1 MTNNEIVKS
10 QEGLVEVF
18 NFSREKTPIR
28 VKMVNNEPWFV
39 ATDVCQVLK
48 IANNRNAVARLD
60 DDEKKDGVRI
70 MDTVGRTNY
79 VTMINESGLYA
90 IILQSRK
97 PNAKLFRKW
106 VTGEVLPSIRKKGF
120 YGIHKAKTDYLDAR
134 DIPYERVEYN
144 GCSIRTIE
152 IDGERWYSINDV
164 NSSMGSRTESAQSVR
179 RLNAKRSMAQ
189 KIWLYG
195 VTQPGWFTTQLGVR
209 LLLCASQKHKAECKQ
224 LMLDFN
230 GEED

>member
-1 MTNNEIVKS
+1 M
-10 QEGLVEVF
+10 EVF
-18 NFSREKTPIR
+18 NFSQEKTPIR

-39 ATDVCQVLK
+39 AKDVCKALEICNHK
-48 IANNRNAVARLD
+48 DATSRLD
-60 DDEKKDGVRI
+60 DDERHGVGI
-70 MDTVGRTNY
+70 TDSMGRKQV
-79 VTMINESGLYA
+79 VTAVSESGLYSL
-90 IILQSRK
+90 IFQSRK
-97 PNAKLFRKW
+97 PKAKSFRRW
-106 VTGEVLPSIRKKGF
+106 VTGEVLPSIRNKGF
-120 YGIHKAKTDYLDAR
+120 YGIRKYQNDYVDAR

-164 NSSMGSRTESAQSVR
+164 NSSMGSRTDSAQSVK
-179 RLNAKRSMAQ
+179 RLNAKRNMAQ

-209 LLLCASQKHKAECKQ
+209 LLLCASQKHKTECKQ

-230 GEED
+230 GEEN

>member
-18 NFSREKTPIR
+18 NFSQEKTPIR

-39 ATDVCQVLK
+39 AKDVCEVLE
-48 IANNRNAVARLD
+48 IANHKDATSRLD
-60 DDEKKDGVRI
+60 NDERNGVGI
-70 MDTVGRTNY
+70 TDPMGRKQV
-79 VTMINESGLYA
+79 VTAVSESGLYSL
-90 IILQSRK
+90 IFQSRK
-97 PNAKLFRKW
+97 PKAKSFRRW

-120 YGIHKAKTDYLDAR
+120 YGIRKAKNDYGDAR
-134 DIPYERVEYN
+134 DIPNERMEYN

>member
-1 MTNNEIVKS
+1 MPLFFNHASRMPSSFANGDRRSVAKHS
-10 QEGLVEVF
+10 QE
-18 NFSREKTPIR
+18 
-28 VKMVNNEPWFV
+28 
-39 ATDVCQVLK
+39 
-48 IANNRNAVARLD
+48 RLLWHPQG
-60 DDEKKDGVRI
+60 KDR
-70 MDTVGRTNY
+70 
-79 VTMINESGLYA
+79 L
-90 IILQSRK
+90 
-97 PNAKLFRKW
+97 
-106 VTGEVLPSIRKKGF
+106 
-120 YGIHKAKTDYLDAR
+120 LDAR